1 MLFPIFVI
9 VTLAEIYVLVSV
21 GQAIGGLSTVLLV
34 IITAFIGSSLLRQQ
48 GWSTLAKAQQ
58 SMAEGRTPAME
69 MLEGVVFLVSGILL
83 LTPGFLTDGLG
94 LLGLLPWSPLGAGVL
109 AGALQKTETGR
120 RASEFVRT
128 RVERFADRLE
138 PYEALCRELEVH
150 PAQVATAWLLHNP
163 VVTAPIIGPRTM
175 EQLEAALQAVEL
187 KLEDEVLAKL
197 DAIFPG
203 PGGEAPEAYAW

>member
-48 GWSTLAKAQQ
+48 GWSTMAKAQQ

-69 MLEGVVFLVSGILL
+69 MLEGVVILVSGILL

-94 LLGLLPWSPLGAGVL
+94 LLGLMPWSRHYFINHFLEKNAERVFRSRSSVFIHRS
-109 AGALQKTETGR
+109 ATSESKNKKDETIEG
-120 RASEFVRT
+120 EF
-128 RVERFADRLE
+128 
-138 PYEALCRELEVH
+138 
-150 PAQVATAWLLHNP
+150 W
-163 VVTAPIIGPRTM
+163 
-175 EQLEAALQAVEL
+175 
-187 KLEDEVLAKL
+187 EDK
-197 DAIFPG
+197 
-203 PGGEAPEAYAW
+203 